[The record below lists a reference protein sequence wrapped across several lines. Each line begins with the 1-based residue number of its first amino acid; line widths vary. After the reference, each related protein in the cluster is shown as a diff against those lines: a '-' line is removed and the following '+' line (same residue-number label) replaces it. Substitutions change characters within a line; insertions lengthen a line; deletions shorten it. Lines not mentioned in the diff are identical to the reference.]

1 MANYTGVKCPVCNK
15 RFTEDDDIV
24 VCPVCG
30 APHHRTCY
38 QQLGH
43 CALNDLHI
51 KGHAWEPPHEQQ
63 TPGQAPGGSAGG
75 TACPACGAGNPSTG
89 LFCQVCGAPLHR
101 GTQGQPQPQQGQP
114 FSPFGGPP
122 YAAAPPAQNPYRA
135 AFGGLNPSE
144 EIDGVSARDLALYV
158 GENSGYFLPRFKQ
171 ISQGKPV
178 SFNFCALFF
187 NFFYFFYRKMY
198 SVGLILL
205 GITLLAQIPTLFVMP
220 EAVHF
225 ALDHM
230 NDIYAGASMFEFI
243 SEFQPTQHLWA
254 YAAMEYMRY
263 FLLAVGVVFSLF
275 ANRFYLR
282 HAVKKVTRVREGML
296 AAQGTLDD
304 RRYTETIA
312 RAGRT
317 NRAIVVIAAVGC
329 VVAYFAVY
337 ILMVMAIMV
346 S

>member
-1 MANYTGVKCPVCNK
+1 MC
-15 RFTEDDDIV
+15 I
-24 VCPVCG
+24 
-30 APHHRTCY
+30 
-38 QQLGH
+38 
-43 CALNDLHI
+43 
-51 KGHAWEPPHEQQ
+51 
-63 TPGQAPGGSAGG
+63 
-75 TACPACGAGNPSTG
+75 
-89 LFCQVCGAPLHR
+89 
-101 GTQGQPQPQQGQP
+101 
-114 FSPFGGPP
+114 
-122 YAAAPPAQNPYRA
+122 
-135 AFGGLNPSE
+135 
-144 EIDGVSARDLALYV
+144 RD
-158 GENSGYFLPRFKQ
+158 R
-171 ISQGKPV
+171 GKPV